1 VPLSPRKPSSL
12 RSRTPKRVALIVET
26 SNAYARG
33 LLQGIF
39 GYVKEHAPWFFHRV
53 EQGRGDDPPAWLS
66 HWEGD
71 GIIARIE
78 TPRVAEAVVSA
89 GLPAV
94 DVSAGRFVP
103 HLPWVETDDRQ
114 IAILAADH
122 LRERGF
128 KSFGY
133 CGEDRFQWSRWRG
146 EAFAAALRASGLP
159 CAEFSA
165 PAETEIAAQIRGIAS
180 WLRTLPKPVGILA
193 GYDVKGLQVLDACRV
208 AGLHVPDEVAV
219 LGVDNDELLC
229 ELASPA
235 LSSVIPDPRRAGYEA
250 AARLDRLMRG
260 ERVHPL
266 ELRIPPVG
274 IRRRQSTDVLAI
286 DDALIV
292 KAVRYIRE
300 HACDP
305 ILVDDVVRMAALSR
319 RVFEARFRRCLGRT
333 PHEEILRVRMER
345 VKQLLA
351 ETDLTVQGIAERTGF
366 PHEEY
371 LSVAFKREVGVPP
384 GVYRSGQ
391 RAGSSPFAAGGSG

>member
-1 VPLSPRKPSSL
+1 M
-12 RSRTPKRVALIVET
+12 
-26 SNAYARG
+26 G
-33 LLQGIF
+33 
-39 GYVKEHAPWFFHRV
+39 
-53 EQGRGDDPPAWLS
+53 
-66 HWEGD
+66 
-71 GIIARIE
+71 
-78 TPRVAEAVVSA
+78 
-89 GLPAV
+89 
-94 DVSAGRFVP
+94 
-103 HLPWVETDDRQ
+103 
-114 IAILAADH
+114 
-122 LRERGF
+122 
-128 KSFGY
+128 
-133 CGEDRFQWSRWRG
+133 
-146 EAFAAALRASGLP
+146 
-159 CAEFSA
+159 
-165 PAETEIAAQIRGIAS
+165 
-180 WLRTLPKPVGILA
+180 
-193 GYDVKGLQVLDACRV
+193 
-208 AGLHVPDEVAV
+208 
-219 LGVDNDELLC
+219 
-229 ELASPA
+229 
-235 LSSVIPDPRRAGYEA
+235 RAGYEA

>member
-1 VPLSPRKPSSL
+1 MPLSPRKPSSL